1 METKHTPG
9 PWRMFDK
16 DWATGAQTI
25 HADVAWTRHPESGLV
40 CSSRTR
46 EEDAANALLI
56 AAAPELFEALKAMRM
71 KYGEY
76 ACEACDAA
84 DAAIAKATGA

>member
-9 PWRMFDK
+9 PWHWSK
-16 DWATGAQTI
+16 DTMENRCDITLE
-25 HADVAWTRHPESGLV
+25 PETSVYPVLYCCV
-40 CSSRTR
+40 KPR
-46 EEDAANALLI
+46 EPNANLI
-56 AAAPELFEALKAMRM
+56 AAAPELLEALKAMRM

-84 DAAIAKATGA
+84 DAAIAKAIGKNNEL

>member
-9 PWRMFDK
+9 PWYWSRDTMENRCDITLYSE
-16 DWATGAQTI
+16 ATGYS
-25 HADVAWTRHPESGLV
+25 VLYCCVKP
-40 CSSRTR
+40 R
-46 EEDAANALLI
+46 EPNARLM
-56 AAAPELFEALKAMRM
+56 AAAPDMLEALNAMRM